1 MKEGGRKVEKGR
13 RDKGGQGE
21 VREGREVRIMR
32 RESKKEVRVMK
43 EEERKGEKEGRDKRV
58 QSEVKEGRV

>member
-1 MKEGGRKVEKGR
+1 
-13 RDKGGQGE
+13 
-21 VREGREVRIMR
+21 MR

-43 EEERKGEKEGRDKRV
+43 EEERKGEKEGRDKTD